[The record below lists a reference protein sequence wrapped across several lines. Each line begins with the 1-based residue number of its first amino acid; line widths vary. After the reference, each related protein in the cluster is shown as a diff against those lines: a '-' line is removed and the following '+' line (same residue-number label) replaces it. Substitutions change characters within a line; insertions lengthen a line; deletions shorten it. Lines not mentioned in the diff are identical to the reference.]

1 MTTNLKEVIRV
12 KIYSKKKKIKKKKIT
27 DSRKEKL
34 KIVKKQHEFLKC
46 RA

>member
-12 KIYSKKKKIKKKKIT
+12 KIYSKKKKII
-27 DSRKEKL
+27 DSRKEKS